1 MHLDLPRLDRWLLSA
16 GLWTLRPSP
25 SPTPVLLDGA
35 PMAPRLHASVARHLA
50 TAADAIADRLRAA
63 DAHALLVDA
72 AGLAG
77 CARPVD
83 GAATWALPTAADA
96 LPTALAV
103 AARRGAFDLILVA
116 VETGLI
122 DAAEE
127 RDALAGA
134 LVEVARRV
142 PPRPWWIVGIG
153 ECGWRDPFMT
163 AMRRSACTV
172 AASGP

>member
-50 TAADAIADRLRAA
+50 
-63 DAHALLVDA
+63 
-72 AGLAG
+72 
-77 CARPVD
+77 
-83 GAATWALPTAADA
+83 TAADA